1 MRCTRPV
8 VALLAAAA
16 LVGCGSEE
24 SKPEP
29 APAPAAN
36 VERTAEKAAPRVQA
50 DPIGAGLAVAAETLM
65 HAQVGQVGAGCCLD
79 HAGRLK
85 AFGGEA
91 GTPVALVPAPSSVAA
106 LYGVVFG
113 TVDAAIVPAIV
124 VAAPEH
130 RVARA
135 AVEVVATLTEG
146 CELQAVVKESSA
158 AKELLDLDG
167 KKVGLG
173 PAGSGA
179 ALAGLELL
187 RAAGLDPD
195 MGGVTVVHLAANEV
209 AAALDS
215 GAVDAAIVLG
225 ITHKASRVLPLAED
239 EKQALLARGS
249 AFRAA
254 GSGVSVPCVLV
265 ARRGQAQEQLAAL
278 VSAGGDRLGVDKEAP
293 KLAPLSGPSVAPRDP
308 KRPLRVVSGDDHD
321 VAKELARVLNAAEL
335 KAEPLHTAGSVED
348 LALVAAGA
356 ADLAIVHEDVVHEAL
371 RTKEAA
377 PLVARVRLVAPLFAE
392 EVHLAGGVKDLA
404 GLKGMKI
411 ATAGLG
417 GGAPITARR
426 LLRSADLGRGDASL
440 VLAQGAQGD
449 AWVVVCRGTLDQ
461 GLPKLVAL
469 GPVDGYGEAKDEGA
483 HGHQHVPTVATRALL
498 VCRLDLEPEVV
509 GKAVRSLFARRKL
522 LAQGHAS
529 WNELQPSSLEAAEDG
544 LRIHDAVKAVV
555 GGGLEVD
562 TATSW

>member
-8 VALLAAAA
+8 VALLLAA
-16 LVGCGSEE
+16 LAGCGSDET
-24 SKPEP
+24 KPEP

-36 VERTAEKAAPRVQA
+36 VDRSAATDKPPAVHA
-50 DPIGAGLAVAAETLM
+50 DPIGPGLALAAETLM

-79 HAGRLK
+79 HAGKLK
-85 AFGGEA
+85 AFGVEA
-91 GTPVALVPAPSSVAA
+91 GTPVALVPAASSVAA

-113 TVDAAIVPAIV
+113 TVDAAIVPAVV
-124 VAAPEH
+124 VAAAEH
-130 RVARA
+130 RVARG
-135 AVEVVATLTEG
+135 AVDVVATYG
-146 CELQAVVKESSA
+146 ADELHAVVKESSP

-167 KKVGLG
+167 KKVALG
-173 PAGSGA
+173 PVGSGA

-195 MGGVTVVHLAANEV
+195 MGGVTVVHLACKEV
-209 AAALDS
+209 AAALES

-225 ITHKASRVLPLAED
+225 ITHKAARVLPLAD
-239 EKQALLARGS
+239 AEKQALLARGP
-249 AFRAA
+249 AFKAT
-254 GSGVSVPCVLV
+254 GGGVGVPCVLV
-265 ARRGQAQEQLAAL
+265 ARKGGAQEQLAAL
-278 VSAGGDRLGVDKEAP
+278 VGAGADRLGIDKEAQ

-308 KRPLRVVSGDDHD
+308 KRALRVVSGDDHD
-321 VAKELARVLNAAEL
+321 VAKEVARVLNAAEL
-335 KAEPLHTAGSVED
+335 AAEPLHSAGSVED

-356 ADLAIVHEDVVHEAL
+356 ADLAIIHEDVVHEAL

-404 GLKGMKI
+404 SLKGMKI

-426 LLRSADLGRGDASL
+426 LLRSVDLGRGDVSL
-440 VLAQGAQGD
+440 VAAAGAQGD

-461 GLPKLVAL
+461 GLPKLVTL
-469 GPVDGYGEAKDEGA
+469 GPVEGYAEAKDEGS
-483 HGHQHVPTVATRALL
+483 HGHQHVATVSTRALL
-498 VCRLDLEPEVV
+498 VCRLDLEADVV
-509 GKAVRSLFARRKL
+509 GKAVRGLFARRKL

-529 WNELQPSSLEAAEDG
+529 WSELQPSSLEAAEDG

-555 GGGLEVD
+555 GGGLELD